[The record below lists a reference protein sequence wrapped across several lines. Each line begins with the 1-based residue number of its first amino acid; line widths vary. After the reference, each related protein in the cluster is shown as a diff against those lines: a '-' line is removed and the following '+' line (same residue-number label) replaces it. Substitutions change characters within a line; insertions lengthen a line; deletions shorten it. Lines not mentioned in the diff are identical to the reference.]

1 MHAIIGR
8 RKTLGDRCSPDIAD
22 VGPVSISTSSSYSYR
37 IRADIVPISG
47 RNRAD
52 IGPKS
57 GRHRPHRLLLSGLL
71 NDFESKKE
79 NLSFENY
86 IYDQEYFDTFTIYM
100 TKNILQY
107 ILRIFSALINF
118 YSNTF
123 IHIYFFNIFRIM

>member
-1 MHAIIGR
+1 VHAIIGR

-22 VGPVSISTSSSYSYR
+22 VGPASISTSSSYSYR
-37 IRADIVPISG
+37 IRAEIVPISG

-57 GRHRPHRLLLSGLL
+57 GGHRSDRLLLSGLL

-86 IYDQEYFDTFTIYM
+86 IYDQEYFDTFTIYDQKHIAIYL
-100 TKNILQY
+100 KNL
-107 ILRIFSALINF
+107 LC
-118 YSNTF
+118 
-123 IHIYFFNIFRIM
+123 FN

>member
-1 MHAIIGR
+1 M
-8 RKTLGDRCSPDIAD
+8 GDRCSPDIAD
-22 VGPVSISTSSSYSYR
+22 VGPASISTSSSYSYR

-57 GRHRPHRLLLSGLL
+57 GRHRPDRLLLSGLL

-86 IYDQEYFDTFTIYM
+86 IYDQEYFDTFTKYDQKHIAIYL
-100 TKNILQY
+100 KNL
-107 ILRIFSALINF
+107 LC
-118 YSNTF
+118 
-123 IHIYFFNIFRIM
+123 FN